1 MALKEGMVLL
11 ASGDEEAMHKKIAE
25 VLP

>member
-1 MALKEGMVLL
+1 MGLKEGKVLL